1 MKKGPQ
7 MNTDKHG
14 FYKLF
19 DLMLAVSFR
28 LAMMLRFSKTIC
40 VHLCSSV
47 DRFFD
52 MSEAN
57 SKQVVT
63 ITVNAQELMADG

>member
-14 FYKLF
+14 LF
-19 DLMLAVSFR
+19 DLMVAVSFR

-47 DRFFD
+47 DSFFD

-63 ITVNAQELMADG
+63 ITINAQELMADG

>member
-14 FYKLF
+14 FYVLF
-19 DLMLAVSFR
+19 ELMVAISFR
-28 LAMMLRFSKTIC
+28 LAMMFRFSKTIC

-47 DRFFD
+47 DSFFD
-52 MSEAN
+52 MSDAN

-63 ITVNAQELMADG
+63 ITVNARELMADG

>member
-7 MNTDKHG
+7 MNTDKHE
-14 FYKLF
+14 FYRLF
-19 DLMLAVSFR
+19 ELMVAVSLC

-47 DRFFD
+47 DSIFD

-63 ITVNAQELMADG
+63 ITTNAQELMADG

>member
-1 MKKGPQ
+1 MV
-7 MNTDKHG
+7 
-14 FYKLF
+14 
-19 DLMLAVSFR
+19 AVSFR
-28 LAMMLRFSKTIC
+28 LAMVLRFSKTIC

-47 DRFFD
+47 DSFFV

-63 ITVNAQELMADG
+63 ITVNTRELMANG

>member
-1 MKKGPQ
+1 

-19 DLMLAVSFR
+19 DLIVAVSFC
-28 LAMMLRFSKTIC
+28 LAMVLRSSKTIC
-40 VHLCSSV
+40 VHLCSFV
-47 DRFFD
+47 DSFFD
-52 MSEAN
+52 MSAAN

-63 ITVNAQELMADG
+63 ITVNVQELMADG